1 MKSRDRTVLCILG
14 LAGLAAALWFLA
26 LAPKRQEAS
35 DLAAKVTQAEAR
47 RDGAN
52 AKAAVAEQARAT
64 YRRDYA
70 TVARLGKAT
79 PPKAD
84 VASLVYQLE
93 SAARDAKV
101 DFRSV
106 SAQTQPAGG
115 TPAASAAGGTPDASA
130 GETTAATTTAIT
142 SVPFSL
148 TFEGSFFKMHKLLRS
163 VGRFSR
169 LKGQRVLIS
178 GRLLTIDGL
187 KLSPGR
193 AGFPRVKAEIIAR
206 AYVAALPAA
215 LPDAPAATTAPTSTP
230 QPDSQV
236 TK

>member
-1 MKSRDRTVLCILG
+1 
-14 LAGLAAALWFLA
+14 
-26 LAPKRQEAS
+26 
-35 DLAAKVTQAEAR
+35 
-47 RDGAN
+47 
-52 AKAAVAEQARAT
+52 
-64 YRRDYA
+64 
-70 TVARLGKAT
+70 
-79 PPKAD
+79 
-84 VASLVYQLE
+84 
-93 SAARDAKV
+93 
-101 DFRSV
+101 V
-106 SAQTQPAGG
+106 SAQTKP
-115 TPAASAAGGTPDASA
+115 AGGTPDASA

-169 LKGQRVLIS
+169 LKGQRVFIS

>member
-1 MKSRDRTVLCILG
+1 MKSRDRTILCILG

-26 LAPKRQEAS
+26 LAPKRQEAA
-35 DLAAKVTQAEAR
+35 DLTAKVTQAQSR
-47 RDGAN
+47 RDAAN
-52 AKAAVAEQARAT
+52 AKAATAEQARAT

-106 SAQTQPAGG
+106 SAQTKPAGG
-115 TPAASAAGGTPDASA
+115 TPDASAAGGTPDASA
-130 GETTAATTTAIT
+130 GATTAATTTAIT

-169 LKGQRVLIS
+169 LKGQRVFIS

-193 AGFPRVKAEIIAR
+193 AGFPRVKAEISAR
-206 AYVAALPAA
+206 AYVAALPGA

-230 QPDSQV
+230 EPDSQV

>member
-1 MKSRDRTVLCILG
+1 MKSRDRTVLCVLG

-70 TVARLGKAT
+70 IVARLGKAT
-79 PPKAD
+79 PPSAD

-106 SAQTQPAGG
+106 TSQAKPADS

-130 GETTAATTTAIT
+130 GATTAAIT

-148 TFEGSFFKMHKLLRS
+148 TFEGSFFKAHKLLRS
-163 VGRFSR
+163 VGHFSR
-169 LKGQRVLIS
+169 LRGRKVLIR
-178 GRLLTIDGL
+178 GRLLTIDGVT
-187 KLSPGR
+187 LSPGR
-193 AGFPRVKAEIIAR
+193 AGFPRVKVEILAR
-206 AYVAALPAA
+206 AYVAALPEA
-215 LPDAPAATTAPTSTP
+215 LPDASGAPAVTAAPTSTP
-230 QPDSQV
+230 KPDPQV

>member
-70 TVARLGKAT
+70 IVARLGKAT
-79 PPKAD
+79 PPSAD

-106 SAQTQPAGG
+106 TSQAKPAGG
-115 TPAASAAGGTPDASA
+115 TPSASAAGGTPDASA
-130 GETTAATTTAIT
+130 GKTTAATTTAIT

-169 LKGQRVLIS
+169 LKGQRVFIN

-187 KLSPGR
+187 KMSPGR
-193 AGFPRVKAEIIAR
+193 AGFPRVKVEITAR
-206 AYVAALPAA
+206 AYVAALPGA

-230 QPDSQV
+230 EPDSQV

>member
-70 TVARLGKAT
+70 IVARLGKAT
-79 PPKAD
+79 PPSAD

-93 SAARDAKV
+93 SAAPR
-101 DFRSV
+101 R
-106 SAQTQPAGG
+106 
-115 TPAASAAGGTPDASA
+115 
-130 GETTAATTTAIT
+130 E
-142 SVPFSL
+142 
-148 TFEGSFFKMHKLLRS
+148 
-163 VGRFSR
+163 
-169 LKGQRVLIS
+169 
-178 GRLLTIDGL
+178 GRLPLGE
-187 KLSPGR
+187 R
-193 AGFPRVKAEIIAR
+193 ADQAGWRH
-206 AYVAALPAA
+206 
-215 LPDAPAATTAPTSTP
+215 T
-230 QPDSQV
+230 
-236 TK
+236 

>member
-70 TVARLGKAT
+70 IVARLGKAT
-79 PPKAD
+79 PPSAD

-106 SAQTQPAGG
+106 TSQAKPAEG
-115 TPAASAAGGTPDASA
+115 TPEVSAAG
-130 GETTAATTTAIT
+130 TTTGPAGIT
-142 SVPFSL
+142 TVPFSL
-148 TFEGSFFKMHKLLRS
+148 TFEGSFFKAHKLLRS
-163 VGRFSR
+163 VGHFSR
-169 LKGQRVLIS
+169 LRGQKVLIR
-178 GRLLTIDGL
+178 GRLLTIDGVT
-187 KLSPGR
+187 LSPGR
-193 AGFPRVKAEIIAR
+193 AGFPRVKVEILAR
-206 AYVAALPAA
+206 AYVAALPEA
-215 LPDAPAATTAPTSTP
+215 LPDASGAPAVTAAPTSTP
-230 QPDSQV
+230 KPDPQV